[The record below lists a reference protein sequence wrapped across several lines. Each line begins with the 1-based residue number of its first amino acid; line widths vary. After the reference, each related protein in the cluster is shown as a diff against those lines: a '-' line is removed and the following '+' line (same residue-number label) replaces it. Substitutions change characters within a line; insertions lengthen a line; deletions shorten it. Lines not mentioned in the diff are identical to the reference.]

1 MINSLR
7 IKMILAFASF
17 LFIFGILFYSQK
29 NVHELR
35 EEAKEVLL
43 FYTELYARIASED
56 DFTDFAFLFDEIL
69 TRISF
74 PIIVT
79 GQNDDEISAWKNVPS
94 LSDTVRLSEEIQ
106 HLLTEKVKEMDR
118 FTEPVP
124 LTYDTLVIGYIH
136 YSDSATIRRLKW
148 MPYIELGGA
157 ILLIFI
163 GFMFFQYI
171 RSSEKKFI
179 WVGMA
184 KETAHQLGTPI
195 SSLMGWLALAR
206 ETFSPHHEIFNEMD
220 VDIQRLEN
228 VSNRF
233 SQIGSR
239 GQVKDINLKDVFE
252 HVRTYMERRIPQKN
266 KLLELQ
272 FNVETKRRIKGN
284 SDLLEWALENLI
296 KNSVD
301 AIGGQTGKISVDVK
315 DMNGNKILIDIKDT
329 GKGIP
334 ESQWKAIFKPG
345 FSTKKRGWGLGLSLT
360 KRILEEYHRG
370 RIYVFE
376 SREGEGTTIRIELE
390 TVANSVAGSQ
400 SSSQ

>member
-7 IKMILAFASF
+7 IKLALAVVSF
-17 LFIFGILFYSQK
+17 LFILGVLFYSQK

-35 EEAKEVLL
+35 REAKEVLL
-43 FYTELYARIASED
+43 FYTELYARIASEE
-56 DFTDFAFLFDEIL
+56 DFVDFGFLFDEIL

-79 GQNDDEISAWKNVPS
+79 GRGNTEISAWKNVPGI
-94 LSDTVRLSEEIQ
+94 SDTVRMTPAVQEK
-106 HLLTEKVKEMDR
+106 LTEKVREMDR
-118 FTEPVP
+118 STEPVS

-136 YSDSATIRRLKW
+136 YGDSPTIRRLKW
-148 MPYIELGGA
+148 MPFFEIGGA

-163 GFMFFQYI
+163 GFMVFQYI

-206 ETFSPHHEIFNEMD
+206 DKFKDHQEIFDEMD
-220 VDIQRLEN
+220 VDIHRLEK

-239 GQVKDINLKDVFE
+239 GQQKKIELHEIMDHVKS
-252 HVRTYMERRIPQKN
+252 YMERRIPQKN
-266 KLLELQ
+266 KQLSID
-272 FNVETKRRIKGN
+272 FKIETKRKIQGN
-284 SDLLEWALENLI
+284 SDLIEWGMENLI

-301 AIGGQTGKISVDVK
+301 AISGKAGKITVHAKDKNNDKIVIDVT
-315 DMNGNKILIDIKDT
+315 DT

-360 KRILEEYHRG
+360 KRIFEEYHKG
-370 RIYVFE
+370 RIYVLK
-376 SREGEGTTIRIELE
+376 SREGEGTTIRIELWQ
-390 TVANSVAGSQ
+390 VDGSR
-400 SSSQ
+400 

>member
-7 IKMILAFASF
+7 IKMLLAFVSF
-17 LFIFGILFYSQK
+17 LFILGILFYSQK

-43 FYTELYARIASED
+43 FYTELYARIASEE

-79 GQNDDEISAWKNVPS
+79 GQTDDEISAWKNVPA
-94 LSDTVRLSEEIQ
+94 LSDTVRLSGEVQ
-106 HLLTEKVKEMDR
+106 HFLIEKVKEMDR
-118 FTEPVP
+118 YTEPVP
-124 LTYDTLVIGYIH
+124 LTYDTLIIGYIH
-136 YSDSATIRRLKW
+136 YGDSSTIRRLKW

-206 ETFSPHHEIFNEMD
+206 ETFTSNKEIFDEMD
-220 VDIQRLEN
+220 VDIQRLEK

-239 GQVKDINLKDVFE
+239 GQVKEINLTDVMN

-266 KLLELQ
+266 KLLELD
-272 FNVETKRRIKGN
+272 FNIDTKRMIKGN

-301 AIGGQTGKISVDVK
+301 AIGGKAGKITVNVK
-315 DMNGNKILIDIKDT
+315 DMNDNKILIDITDT

-334 ESQWKAIFKPG
+334 ESQWKAVFKPG

-360 KRILEEYHRG
+360 KRILEEYHKG
-370 RIYVFE
+370 RIYVLE
-376 SREGEGTTIRIELE
+376 SREGEGTTIRIEL
-390 TVANSVAGSQ
+390 
-400 SSSQ
+400 

>member
-7 IKMILAFASF
+7 IKMLLAFVSF
-17 LFIFGILFYSQK
+17 LFILGILFYSQK

-43 FYTELYARIASED
+43 FYTELYARIASKE

-79 GQNDDEISAWKNVPS
+79 GQRDDEISAWKNVPS
-94 LSDTVRLSEEIQ
+94 IPDTVRLTEHVQYI
-106 HLLTEKVKEMDR
+106 LIEKVKEMDR
-118 FTEPVP
+118 YTEPVP
-124 LTYDTLVIGYIH
+124 LTYDTLIIGYIH
-136 YSDSATIRRLKW
+136 YGDSPTIRRLKW
-148 MPYIELGGA
+148 MPYIELGGT
-157 ILLIFI
+157 IVLIFI

-206 ETFSPHHEIFNEMD
+206 EKFTSHREIFDEMD
-220 VDIQRLEN
+220 MDVQRLEK

-239 GQVKDINLKDVFE
+239 GQVKEINLKDIME
-252 HVRTYMERRIPQKN
+252 HVHTYMERRIPQKN
-266 KLLELQ
+266 KLLELA
-272 FNVETKRRIKGN
+272 FHVETRKLIKGN
-284 SDLLEWALENLI
+284 CDLLEWALENLI

-301 AIGGQTGKISVDVK
+301 AIGGKAGKITVSVK
-315 DMNGNKILIDIKDT
+315 DMNDNKILIDITDT

-360 KRILEEYHRG
+360 KRILEEYHKG
-370 RIYVFE
+370 RIYVLE
-376 SREGEGTTIRIELE
+376 SAEGEGTTIRIEL
-390 TVANSVAGSQ
+390 
-400 SSSQ
+400 